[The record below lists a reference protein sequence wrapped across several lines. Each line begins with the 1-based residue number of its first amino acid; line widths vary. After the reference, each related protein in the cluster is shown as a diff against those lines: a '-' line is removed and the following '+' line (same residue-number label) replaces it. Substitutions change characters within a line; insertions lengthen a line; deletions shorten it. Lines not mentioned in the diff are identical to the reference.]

1 MAIAKFKG
9 VTPDGKEVWGNWEV
23 EVGMK
28 AKLIDFCRN
37 AFLSKYKNMWIY
49 PVYFDDK
56 YFVDTKSFFKEV
68 GVVLYPRITDLD
80 WYFKDLGCEEGAT
93 IENMRKHRAEMD
105 RLALKDLKRNDR
117 IGTAPI
123 YVVVKGNRRKRIF
136 NCVVKNEYSETI
148 KEIKEVKQF
157 KCSSGEYY

>member
-9 VTPDGKEVWGNWEV
+9 VTPDGKEVWGDWEV

-56 YFVDTKSFFKEV
+56 YFGDTKSFFKEV
-68 GVVLYPRITDLD
+68 GVVLYPRITDLNK
-80 WYFKDLGCEEGAT
+80 YFKDIGCEEGAT
-93 IENMRKHRAEMD
+93 IANMRKYRNEMD
-105 RLALKDLKRNDR
+105 RLALKDLKHNGKL
-117 IGTAPI
+117 GTAPI
-123 YVVVKGNRRKRIF
+123 YVVIKGKRVKRIF
-136 NCVVKNEYSETI
+136 NCVVENEYSETI
-148 KEIKEVKQF
+148 EVIKEVKKF
-157 KCSSGEYY
+157 RCSKGEYY